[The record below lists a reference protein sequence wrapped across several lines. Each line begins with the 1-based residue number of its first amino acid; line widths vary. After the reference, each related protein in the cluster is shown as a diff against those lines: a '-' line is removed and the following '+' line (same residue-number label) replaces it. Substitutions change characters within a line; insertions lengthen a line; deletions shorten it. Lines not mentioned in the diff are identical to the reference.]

1 MTDAQIAASFFFQIG
16 VILAACRGVGWIAHK
31 VGQPHVVGEMVAG
44 FLLGPS
50 VFGLVAPG
58 LQALVFPP
66 ETVRILFV
74 VSQLGLV
81 LYMFSVGLEFR
92 PDIMMKHARRAAS
105 VSIAGIAVPFAL
117 GAAVGLALLRSGGFF
132 GERVEPFH
140 AMVFVGAAMAITA
153 FPVLARI
160 IYDRGIAGTAVGT
173 LTLAAGAMDDAA
185 AWIILAIVIGSFS
198 GSTTLALVA
207 AAGGIF
213 YVVVVL
219 AARPLLG
226 RLNDAAERL
235 GSVAPWMLAVTLC
248 ALAFGAWFTDMVGI
262 YSVFG
267 AFILGA
273 AIPRGLLSRELQRLL
288 EPVTTALL
296 VPLFFVYSGLNSQLG
311 LLNSAWLWSVAAIVF
326 IAACLGKG
334 GACWGAARVAGASN
348 RDALAVGTLMNAR
361 GMMELILATIG
372 LQEGL
377 ITPTLFTILV
387 MMAIG
392 TTLMTGPLF
401 AYFYQQEYNEET
413 AAGAVVGE
421 MPR

>member
-1 MTDAQIAASFFFQIG
+1 
-16 VILAACRGVGWIAHK
+16 
-31 VGQPHVVGEMVAG
+31 
-44 FLLGPS
+44 
-50 VFGLVAPG
+50 
-58 LQALVFPP
+58 
-66 ETVRILFV
+66 
-74 VSQLGLV
+74 
-81 LYMFSVGLEFR
+81 
-92 PDIMMKHARRAAS
+92 
-105 VSIAGIAVPFAL
+105 
-117 GAAVGLALLRSGGFF
+117 
-132 GERVEPFH
+132 
-140 AMVFVGAAMAITA
+140 
-153 FPVLARI
+153 
-160 IYDRGIAGTAVGT
+160 
-173 LTLAAGAMDDAA
+173 
-185 AWIILAIVIGSFS
+185 
-198 GSTTLALVA
+198 
-207 AAGGIF
+207 
-213 YVVVVL
+213 
-219 AARPLLG
+219 
-226 RLNDAAERL
+226 
-235 GSVAPWMLAVTLC
+235 VTLC